1 MNFRNLKHVFA
12 TVFTIALAACGGGA
26 PPTPPP
32 VTVTIGTAGGMVNGP
47 SGATVVIPNGA
58 LSQDTPIGIA
68 QTDVGA
74 PALSAGTTTFGAMFA
89 FTPHGS
95 SFAKPVT
102 MTVPFDPSKVPVG
115 TTPVLLKTN
124 AAMNG
129 WDVVAGATVNGNVMN
144 GQVTGF
150 SLAIVTL
157 PPLER
162 GAPVRTVYVAKLDSA
177 RNPVEPVLESD
188 KTIQPDGK
196 LDKPY
201 EFGTAEFPD
210 PSDPNDDPN
219 VANGRVFSSA
229 NGVTYFVSN
238 EAPHGEGS
246 RIKYEQK
253 QGYIKRADNAKLQL
267 IVTKVRMEALDFN
280 EDDLLKLCTA
290 KKNSPERL
298 LCEKGML
305 GWLEYNVDVFQGDK
319 DAIGRRIFK
328 GLATAHLEGWKNH
341 WQLDATFA
349 GSESA
354 RLFAEPLW
362 DNSKFSLDKDVDK
375 DGTGHH
381 AKLELTKPLVINIDL
396 SKITANKDP
405 SNLVDGAFTVKATVF
420 SDVLSKR
427 SGENYLGAFLRDP
440 QKVDGDVQIITEGLE
455 PTDPSPLG
463 PPATDPNLPPSCAS
477 LPSAG
482 TLSFISPD
490 YTTAESVGA
499 AGADLLIARIGGNAG
514 EVSAT
519 VTTSDDTAKAG
530 TDYEPLSTTVTFK
543 DGDDLPKYVSVPLIY
558 SSSSE
563 PTKSFNVSLSKPTGC
578 GSLGLDKTVVNIL
591 DDTRSLPTPSGLDP
605 SFGNGG
611 KVTTDKFGGK
621 NSAMALQKD
630 GKIVMVGGSS
640 TDFVL
645 ARYNADG
652 SLDTGFGSGGK
663 VTTDVVGSLEEH
675 ANGVA
680 IQADGKIVVVGD
692 TGVFTS
698 PNKDRFS
705 FALVRYNSDGSL
717 DTSFG
722 MGGKVTSGVVGQAR
736 AVALQADGK
745 IVVVGD
751 TLVFGRMNDFSDF
764 VVARYNTDGS
774 LDSSFGSNGQ
784 NFMDVG
790 GTNQAFNVALQSD
803 GKIVV
808 SGSPIGVSTSD
819 NHTDIARFTS
829 SGNPDGSFD
838 KDAMLQISGLR
849 AGDGL
854 VIQPDGKLVLV
865 GNVETAIP
873 PATAV
878 QFALM
883 RLAADGSLD
892 NSFGSAGLV
901 KTAFA
906 ARSDRA
912 RSVALQADGKILV
925 AGQSND
931 FLFALAR
938 YNPDGTPDSSF
949 RSDGKLTIGFGI
961 QDGAESVALQPD
973 GKIVLGGFSR
983 SASSIGYALARLIP

>member
-1 MNFRNLKHVFA
+1 MNFRNLKHIFA

-32 VTVTIGTAGGMVNGP
+32 VTLTIGAAGGTVNGS

-68 QTDVGA
+68 QTDAGA
-74 PALSAGTTTFGAMFA
+74 PTLPAGTTIFGAMFA

-102 MTVPFDPSKVPVG
+102 MTVPFDPSKVPAG
-115 TTPVLLKTN
+115 TTLVLLKTN

-129 WDVVAGATVNGNVMN
+129 WDVVAGATVSGNVMN

-150 SLAIVTL
+150 SLAIVATL

-162 GAPVRTVYVAKLDSA
+162 GAPVRTVYVAKLDNA

-196 LDKPY
+196 LDKSY
-201 EFGTAEFPD
+201 EFGSAFFKD
-210 PSDPNDDPN
+210 PSDPNDDPK

-267 IVTKVRMEALDFN
+267 VVTKVRMEALDFN
-280 EDDLLKLCTA
+280 EDDLLGLCTA
-290 KKNSPERL
+290 QKNSPERL
-298 LCEKGML
+298 LCETGML
-305 GWLEYNVDVFQGDK
+305 GWLTYHVDVFQGDK
-319 DAIGRRIFK
+319 NTVGKSIFK
-328 GLATAHLEGWKNH
+328 GFGAAHLEGWKNH
-341 WQLDATFA
+341 WRLDANFA
-349 GSESA
+349 DPISFFS
-354 RLFAEPLW
+354 EPLW
-362 DNSKFSLDKDVDK
+362 DNTKFNIDKDADK
-375 DGTGHH
+375 DKTGHH
-381 AKLELTKPLVINIDL
+381 AKLELAKPLVINIDL
-396 SKITANKDP
+396 SEITANKDP
-405 SNLVDGAFTVKATVF
+405 SNLVDGAFTVKATVY
-420 SDVLSKR
+420 SDVLGKR
-427 SGENYLGAFLRDP
+427 TGENYLGAFLRDP
-440 QKVDGDVQIITEGLE
+440 QKIDGDVQIITEGLE

-463 PPATDPNLPPSCAS
+463 PPATDPNLPSGCFPG
-477 LPSAG
+477 PSAG
-482 TLSFISPD
+482 TLSFIAPD

-499 AGADLLIARIGGNAG
+499 AGANLLIARIGGNAG

-519 VTTSDDTAKAG
+519 VTTSDGTAKAG

-543 DGDDLPKYVSVPLIY
+543 DGDDAPKFVSVPLVY
-558 SSSSE
+558 SSSAE

-611 KVTTDKFGGK
+611 KVITDKFGGK

-640 TDFVL
+640 SDFVL

-680 IQADGKIVVVGD
+680 IQPDGKIVVVGD

-705 FALVRYNSDGSL
+705 FALVRYNPDGSL
-717 DTSFG
+717 DSGFG
-722 MGGKVTSGVVGQAR
+722 SGGKVTSGVVGQAR
-736 AVALQADGK
+736 AVVLQADGK

-764 VVARYNTDGS
+764 IVARYDTDGS
-774 LDSSFGSNGQ
+774 LDSSFGVGGQ

-790 GTNQAFNVALQSD
+790 GTNQAFNVVLQSD

-808 SGSPIGVSTSD
+808 SGSPIGVSASD

-838 KDAMLQISGLR
+838 SDAMLQISGLR

-854 VIQPDGKLVLV
+854 AIQPDGKLLLV
-865 GNVETAIP
+865 GNVETATP
-873 PATAV
+873 PATAT
-878 QFALM
+878 QFAVM
-883 RLAADGSLD
+883 RLGADGSLD
-892 NSFGSAGLV
+892 NTFGDAGLV

-906 ARSDRA
+906 DRGDRA
-912 RSVALQADGKILV
+912 WSVALQTDGKILV

-931 FLFALAR
+931 FLFALVR
-938 YNPDGTPDSSF
+938 YNPDGTLDSSF

-961 QDGAESVALQPD
+961 QDGAETVAIQPD
-973 GKIVLGGFSR
+973 GKIVLGGFSHGI
-983 SASSIGYALARLIP
+983 SSIGYALARLIP